1 MTGVAAQYLWPG
13 FEDLKLK
20 EPLRTPH
27 TACPGDAENLLG
39 RGVGGKG
46 ERGGKVA
53 FDSPGS
59 RQPILEPR
67 G

>member
-27 TACPGDAENLLG
+27 TAFQEMMRICWE
-39 RGVGGKG
+39 G
-46 ERGGKVA
+46 EWEGKVEGGGN
-53 FDSPGS
+53 S
-59 RQPILEPR
+59 L
-67 G
+67 